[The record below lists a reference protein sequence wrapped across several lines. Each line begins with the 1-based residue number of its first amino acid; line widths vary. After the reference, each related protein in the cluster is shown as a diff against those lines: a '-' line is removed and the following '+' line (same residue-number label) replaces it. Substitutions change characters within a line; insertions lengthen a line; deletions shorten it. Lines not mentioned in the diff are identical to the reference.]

1 MPDYICVLCNYTTIY
16 KPNYFRHL
24 NSKKHLIK
32 VGDLD
37 LESLLESEMFENEHK
52 MNKNEQNRK
61 KNEHKMNKNEHKMN
75 KNEQN
80 THFCEYCFKTYKSK
94 PSLVRH
100 MKKFCKVKR
109 EQDQEKEMDKK
120 G

>member
-37 LESLLESEMFENEHK
+37 LESLLEIHLLLPF
-52 MNKNEQNRK
+52 
-61 KNEHKMNKNEHKMN
+61 
-75 KNEQN
+75 
-80 THFCEYCFKTYKSK
+80 FKPIL
-94 PSLVRH
+94 PSILIAH
-100 MKKFCKVKR
+100 LKTP
-109 EQDQEKEMDKK
+109 
-120 G
+120 